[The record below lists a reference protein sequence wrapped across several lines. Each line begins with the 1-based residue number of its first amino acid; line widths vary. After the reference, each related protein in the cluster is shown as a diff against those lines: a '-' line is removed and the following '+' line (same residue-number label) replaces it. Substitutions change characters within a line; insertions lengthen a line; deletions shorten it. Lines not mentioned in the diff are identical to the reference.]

1 MLAQTF
7 ARRSLSITRKFTL
20 RSYTTRFG
28 DPVMFGNHS
37 PLVITPTQ
45 LLEIKAKDPS
55 SSDLVVLDASWH
67 MPNSPR
73 KGAEEFLRVHLPSA
87 RFIDVD
93 EVATPHPLS
102 LPHMLPDPTTF
113 ANACA
118 RLGISPNTQ
127 VVFYDT
133 HGVFS
138 SPRALY
144 MFRAFGHHRSSILDG
159 GLPGWQAHGGP
170 TEEGA
175 VPTIEKQA
183 AYPPPTLNKDVVKD
197 YEQIVAN
204 AQADPAKDPD
214 AFYVLDARAKDRF
227 LGKAPEPR
235 AGLRSGHMPHAVS
248 LPFNA
253 FLETH
258 PVPGDAVVRPG
269 GGDGPYTYTRLR
281 SIQGI
286 ISALEEALGPER
298 LREVLQGQRQVVTSC
313 GSGMTAGILWLG
325 LKLLGVER
333 VGLYDESWTGYAS
346 RPEST
351 VVQGE

>member
-1 MLAQTF
+1 MLAQVFARCNLAFATKF
-7 ARRSLSITRKFTL
+7 ARRF
-20 RSYTTRFG
+20 YTTNFG
-28 DPVMFGNHS
+28 DHC
-37 PLVITPTQ
+37 PLVITPAQ
-45 LLEIKAKDPS
+45 LQELRANDRNG
-55 SSDLVVLDASWH
+55 SDLVVLDASWH

-93 EVATPHPLS
+93 EVASSHPLA

-127 VVFYDT
+127 VVLYDT

-144 MFRAFGHHRSSILDG
+144 MFRAFGHNRSSILDG
-159 GLPGWQAHGGP
+159 GLPGWQAHGGSI
-170 TEEGA
+170 EDGA
-175 VPTIEKQA
+175 GSTVEKHPS
-183 AYPPPTLNKDVVKD
+183 YPPPTLNRDVVKD
-197 YEQIVAN
+197 YEQIVSN
-204 AQADPAKDPD
+204 SRTDPAEDPR

-227 LGKAPEPR
+227 LGTAPEPR
-235 AGLRSGHMPHAVS
+235 AGLRSGHMPYSVS

-258 PVPGDAVVRPG
+258 TVSGDAIVRPNV
-269 GGDGPYTYTRLR
+269 GDGPYTYTRLR
-281 SIQGI
+281 STQGI
-286 ISALEEALGPER
+286 LTALEEALGPER
-298 LREVLQGQRQVVTSC
+298 TREVLQGKRQVVTSC

-346 RPEST
+346 RTEST
-351 VVQGE
+351 VVQGERSI